1 MTTNAP
7 GWTPLR
13 LLLAPLRLLLSA
25 GGFLV
30 FGLGGLLFRF
40 PIAPIL
46 NRETDLMRRHR
57 RARLI
62 VQRWFAFFIRLA
74 QILQLLKV
82 EVRNGER
89 LNRPGLLIVANH
101 PSLLDVVC
109 LLSLIPNGTTIVK
122 AALTRNPFTA
132 APIEAAG
139 YMNNA
144 AGPEILEPILAD
156 LDDGAS
162 FVIFPEGTR
171 TPTDLPEGVYPKMH
185 RGAAAL
191 AFEARRPFTP
201 VRISASPR
209 WLTKDRSWLRIPPV
223 AMTLTFE
230 VLDDIRLD
238 DLQDVYNERPAIAC
252 RKLTKTLQTTLF
264 QQKNL

>member
-1 MTTNAP
+1 MSGRSE

-25 GGFLV
+25 GGFLA
-30 FGLGGLLFRF
+30 FGFGGLLFRF
-40 PIAPIL
+40 PIAPLL
-46 NRETDLMRRHR
+46 NRDPDLMRRHR

-62 VQRWFAFFIRLA
+62 VQRWFAFFIRTA
-74 QILQLLKV
+74 QVLHLLKV
-82 EVRNGER
+82 EVKNGER
-89 LNRPGLLIVANH
+89 LRRPGLLIVANH

-132 APIEAAG
+132 APISAAG
-139 YMNNA
+139 YTNNA

-171 TPTDLPEGVYPKMH
+171 TPSDLPEGGRPKMH

-191 AFEARRPFTP
+191 AFEAHRPFTP

-223 AMTLTFE
+223 AMTLTFD
-230 VLDDIRLD
+230 VLDDIPLA

-252 RKLTKTLQTTLF
+252 RKLTKILQTTLF
-264 QQKNL
+264 E